1 MTERA
6 PRPEYHSRMRTVALV
21 PTYQNARTLPEVL
34 QSLEAEGFHVIVVD
48 DGSTDGSGKFLA
60 QWAAGAAEHRH
71 VVHMPGNRGKGA
83 ALAAGL
89 AAARQRGFARA
100 VTVDADGQH
109 RALDARRVADA
120 ATDGLVVGA
129 REEHAPGYPARSLF
143 GRRLWALGVRSLT
156 GLGVADPVCG
166 LRAYPLDRMDDIR
179 CRSGRFGWEEEWM
192 VRAAWAGV
200 IVRQVGVATIY
211 KPPHERVSHW
221 AWHDWPRNIGTWAML
236 AASRIIAMRG
246 PLVPANDQPLRGI
259 DRSARMLAVMTFAVA
274 ACTGAASAH
283 WGSTG
288 LALSCAPLVALAF
301 RLHASRPLTVVAT
314 VLGWF
319 AFH

>member
-1 MTERA
+1 
-6 PRPEYHSRMRTVALV
+6 MRTVAVV

-34 QSLEAEGFHVIVVD
+34 QSLEAEGFHLIAVD
-48 DGSTDGSGKFLA
+48 DGSTDGTGEFLA
-60 QWAAGAAEHRH
+60 QWASADPARRH
-71 VVHMPGNRGKGA
+71 AVQLPRNLGKGA
-83 ALAAGL
+83 ALEAGL
-89 AAARQRGFARA
+89 AAALQRGFARA

-109 RALDARRVADA
+109 RAIDARRVADA

-129 REEHAPGYPARSLF
+129 REEQAPGYPARSLF

-156 GLGVADPVCG
+156 GLGVADPICG
-166 LRAYPLDRMDDIR
+166 LRAYPLECLDRIR

-192 VRAAWAGV
+192 VRAAWSGV
-200 IVRQVGVATIY
+200 IVRQVEIATIY

-246 PLVPANDQPLRGI
+246 PLVPAHDQPLRGI

-288 LALSCAPLVALAF
+288 LAVACAALVALAF
-301 RLHASRPLTVVAT
+301 RLHASRPLTVVSA
-314 VLGWF
+314 VLGWL

>member
-1 MTERA
+1 M
-6 PRPEYHSRMRTVALV
+6 S
-21 PTYQNARTLPEVL
+21 
-34 QSLEAEGFHVIVVD
+34 
-48 DGSTDGSGKFLA
+48 
-60 QWAAGAAEHRH
+60 
-71 VVHMPGNRGKGA
+71 MPGNRGKGA
-83 ALAAGL
+83 ALEAGL
-89 AAARQRGFARA
+89 AAARERGFARA

-109 RALDARRVADA
+109 RALDARLVADA

-129 REEHAPGYPARSLF
+129 REERAPGYPARSLF

-166 LRAYPLDRMDDIR
+166 LRAYPLECLQDIR

-200 IVRQVGVATIY
+200 IVRQVGIATIY

-221 AWHDWPRNIGTWAML
+221 AWHDWPRNVGIWAML

-246 PLVPANDQPLRGI
+246 PLVPAHDQPLRGI
-259 DRSARMLAVMTFAVA
+259 DRSARVLAVMTFAVA

-288 LALSCAPLVALAF
+288 LAIACAALVALAF
-301 RLHASRPLTVVAT
+301 RLHASRPLTVIAA
-314 VLGWF
+314 VLGWL

>member
-1 MTERA
+1 
-6 PRPEYHSRMRTVALV
+6 MRTVAVV

-34 QSLEAEGFHVIVVD
+34 QSLEAEGFHLIAVD
-48 DGSTDGSGKFLA
+48 DGSTDGTGEFLA
-60 QWAAGAAEHRH
+60 QWASADPARRH
-71 VVHMPGNRGKGA
+71 AVQLPRNLGKGA
-83 ALAAGL
+83 ALEAGL
-89 AAARQRGFARA
+89 AAAIQRGFARA

-109 RALDARRVADA
+109 RAIDARRVADA

-129 REEHAPGYPARSLF
+129 REEQAPGYPARSLF

-156 GLGVADPVCG
+156 GLGVADPICG
-166 LRAYPLDRMDDIR
+166 LRAYPLECLDRIR

-192 VRAAWAGV
+192 VRAAWSGV
-200 IVRQVGVATIY
+200 IVRQVEIATIY

-246 PLVPANDQPLRGI
+246 PLVPAHDQPLRGI

-288 LALSCAPLVALAF
+288 LAVACAALVALAF
-301 RLHASRPLTVVAT
+301 RLHASRPLTVVAA
-314 VLGWF
+314 VLGWL

>member
-1 MTERA
+1 
-6 PRPEYHSRMRTVALV
+6 MRTVAVV

-34 QSLEAEGFHVIVVD
+34 QSLEAEGFHLIAVD
-48 DGSTDGSGKFLA
+48 DGSTDGTGEFLA
-60 QWAAGAAEHRH
+60 QWASADPARRH
-71 VVHMPGNRGKGA
+71 AVQLPRNLGKGA
-83 ALAAGL
+83 ALEAGL
-89 AAARQRGFARA
+89 AAALQRGFARA

-109 RALDARRVADA
+109 RAIDARRVADA

-129 REEHAPGYPARSLF
+129 REEQAPGYPARSLF

-156 GLGVADPVCG
+156 GLGVADPICG
-166 LRAYPLDRMDDIR
+166 LRAYPLECLDRIR

-192 VRAAWAGV
+192 VRAAWSGV
-200 IVRQVGVATIY
+200 IVRQVEIATIY

-246 PLVPANDQPLRGI
+246 PLVPAHDQPLRGI

-288 LALSCAPLVALAF
+288 LAVACAALVALAF
-301 RLHASRPLTVVAT
+301 RLHASRPLTVVAA
-314 VLGWF
+314 VLGWL

>member
-1 MTERA
+1 
-6 PRPEYHSRMRTVALV
+6 MRTVAVV

-34 QSLEAEGFHVIVVD
+34 QSLEAEGFHLIAVD
-48 DGSTDGSGKFLA
+48 DGSTDGTGEFLA
-60 QWAAGAAEHRH
+60 QWASADPARRH
-71 VVHMPGNRGKGA
+71 AVQLPRNLGKGA
-83 ALAAGL
+83 ALEAGL
-89 AAARQRGFARA
+89 AAAIQRGFARA

-109 RALDARRVADA
+109 RAIDARRVADA

-129 REEHAPGYPARSLF
+129 RGEQAPGYPARSLF

-156 GLGVADPVCG
+156 GLGVADPICG
-166 LRAYPLDRMDDIR
+166 LRAYPLECLDRIR

-192 VRAAWAGV
+192 VRAAWSGV
-200 IVRQVGVATIY
+200 IVRQVEIATIY

-246 PLVPANDQPLRGI
+246 PLVPAHDQPLRGI

-288 LALSCAPLVALAF
+288 LAVACAALVALAF
-301 RLHASRPLTVVAT
+301 RLHASRPLTVVAA
-314 VLGWF
+314 VLGWL

>member
-1 MTERA
+1 
-6 PRPEYHSRMRTVALV
+6 MRTVAVV

-34 QSLEAEGFHVIVVD
+34 QSLEAEGFHLIAVD
-48 DGSTDGSGKFLA
+48 DGSTDGTGEFLA
-60 QWAAGAAEHRH
+60 QWASADPARRRAVQLPR
-71 VVHMPGNRGKGA
+71 NLGKGA
-83 ALAAGL
+83 ALEAGL
-89 AAARQRGFARA
+89 AAAIQRGFARA

-109 RALDARRVADA
+109 RAIDARRVADA

-129 REEHAPGYPARSLF
+129 REEQAPGYPARSLF

-156 GLGVADPVCG
+156 GLGVADPICG
-166 LRAYPLDRMDDIR
+166 LRAYPLECLDRIR

-192 VRAAWAGV
+192 VRAAWSGV
-200 IVRQVGVATIY
+200 IVRQVEIATIY

-246 PLVPANDQPLRGI
+246 PLVPAHDQPLRGI

-288 LALSCAPLVALAF
+288 LAVACAALVALAF
-301 RLHASRPLTVVAT
+301 RLHASRPLTVVSA
-314 VLGWF
+314 VLGWL

>member
-1 MTERA
+1 
-6 PRPEYHSRMRTVALV
+6 MRTVAVV

-34 QSLEAEGFHVIVVD
+34 QSLEAEGFHLIAVD
-48 DGSTDGSGKFLA
+48 DGSTDGTGEFLA
-60 QWAAGAAEHRH
+60 QWISADPARRH
-71 VVHMPGNRGKGA
+71 AVQLPRNLGKGA
-83 ALAAGL
+83 ALEAGL
-89 AAARQRGFARA
+89 AAALQRGFARA

-109 RALDARRVADA
+109 RAIDARRVADA

-129 REEHAPGYPARSLF
+129 REEQAPGYPARSLF

-156 GLGVADPVCG
+156 GLGVADPICG
-166 LRAYPLDRMDDIR
+166 LRAYPLECLDRIR

-192 VRAAWAGV
+192 VRAAWSGV
-200 IVRQVGVATIY
+200 IVRQVEIATIY

-246 PLVPANDQPLRGI
+246 PLVPAHDQPLRGI

-274 ACTGAASAH
+274 ACTGAASAR

-288 LALSCAPLVALAF
+288 LAIACAALVALAF
-301 RLHASRPLTVVAT
+301 RLHASRPLTVVAA
-314 VLGWF
+314 VLGWL

>member
-1 MTERA
+1 
-6 PRPEYHSRMRTVALV
+6 MRTVAVV

-34 QSLEAEGFHVIVVD
+34 QSLEAEGFHLIAVD
-48 DGSTDGSGKFLA
+48 DGSTDGTGEFLA
-60 QWAAGAAEHRH
+60 QWASADPARRH
-71 VVHMPGNRGKGA
+71 AVQLPRNLGKGA
-83 ALAAGL
+83 ALEAGL
-89 AAARQRGFARA
+89 AAAIQRGFARA

-109 RALDARRVADA
+109 RAIDARRVADA

-129 REEHAPGYPARSLF
+129 REEQAPGYPARSLF

-156 GLGVADPVCG
+156 GLGVADPICG
-166 LRAYPLDRMDDIR
+166 LRAYPLECLDRIR

-192 VRAAWAGV
+192 VRAAWSGV
-200 IVRQVGVATIY
+200 IVRQVEIATIY

-246 PLVPANDQPLRGI
+246 PLVPAHDQPLRGI

-288 LALSCAPLVALAF
+288 LAVACAALVALAF
-301 RLHASRPLTVVAT
+301 RLHASRPLTVVSA
-314 VLGWF
+314 VLGWL

>member
-1 MTERA
+1 
-6 PRPEYHSRMRTVALV
+6 MRTVAVV

-34 QSLEAEGFHVIVVD
+34 QSLEAEGLHLIAVD
-48 DGSTDGSGKFLA
+48 DGSTDGSGEFLA
-60 QWAAGAAEHRH
+60 QWASADPARRH
-71 VVHMPGNRGKGA
+71 AVQLPRNLGKGA
-83 ALAAGL
+83 ALEAGL
-89 AAARQRGFARA
+89 ATARQRGFARA

-120 ATDGLVVGA
+120 ATDGLVLGA
-129 REEHAPGYPARSLF
+129 REEQAPGYPARSLF

-156 GLGVADPVCG
+156 GLGVADPICG
-166 LRAYPLDRMDDIR
+166 LRAYPLEQLDRIR

-192 VRAAWAGV
+192 VRAAWSGV
-200 IVRQVGVATIY
+200 IVRQVEIATIY

-221 AWHDWPRNIGTWAML
+221 TWHDWPRNVGTWAML

-246 PLVPANDQPLRGI
+246 PLVPAHDQPLRGI
-259 DRSARMLAVMTFAVA
+259 DRSARTLDVVAFAVA
-274 ACTGAASAH
+274 ACAGAASAH

-288 LALSCAPLVALAF
+288 LAITCAALVTLAF

-314 VLGWF
+314 VLGWL